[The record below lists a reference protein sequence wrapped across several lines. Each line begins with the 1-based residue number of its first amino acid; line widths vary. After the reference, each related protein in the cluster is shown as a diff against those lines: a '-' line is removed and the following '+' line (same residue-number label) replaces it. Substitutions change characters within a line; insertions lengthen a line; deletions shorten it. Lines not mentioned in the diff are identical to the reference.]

1 MRHEIGCRLHFAAD
15 PLSGRFLRVTAG
27 SGDLP
32 LKLQFSFNSRVQD
45 ARVWCMAGG
54 SPRLNP
60 HIYAQSTDAFN
71 PSSHE
76 GARKEDRRAKLPG
89 SSWKSLGLKGR
100 DSFDV
105 PLARAD
111 TKPGP
116 LGSHFG
122 ENAVTTSMYP
132 WLVATQT
139 LGPLGSSLWLK
150 CRDSCDVPLACGDT
164 RQGPL
169 GSYFGSNA
177 VTPSMYPWL
186 VPTQGRDLLEV
197 TSAQMP

>member
-1 MRHEIGCRLHFAAD
+1 VPPAFAAD
-15 PLSGRFLRVTAG
+15 PLSGRFLHVTAG

-32 LKLQFSFNSRVQD
+32 LKLQFFLINSRVQD

-76 GARKEDRRAKLPG
+76 GARKEDRWAKLPG
-89 SSWKSLGLKGR
+89 SSWESLGLKGR

-111 TKPGP
+111 TKPG
-116 LGSHFG
+116 S
-122 ENAVTTSMYP
+122 
-132 WLVATQT
+132 
-139 LGPLGSSLWLK
+139 LGSSLWLK

-169 GSYFGSNA
+169 GSHFGSNA

-186 VPTQGRDLLEV
+186 VPTQGRDPLEV